1 MEEMELTDKKGCHF
15 IKCKRRKIVMVMFKA
30 IHNNA
35 GLA

>member
-1 MEEMELTDKKGCHF
+1 MEEMELTDKKAVILSNAKEG
-15 IKCKRRKIVMVMFKA
+15 RLLWSTFKA